1 MIIVDREKDCAT
13 NTETGHSVQFVKEGF
28 RNEILPRYA
37 FHSEAWSFEFGIKS
51 DRGLD
56 EFKRLHPEPQW
67 ITQEER
73 IQRSGELMRQNDARK
88 IRNYHIV
95 EGQEYDELIDRA
107 LIEEMLRLVR
117 QRKFEAYKTIADN
130 FSVTFVESSK
140 TIDAFRYRHHIDFD
154 GIFTSVDEMKSLS

>member
-1 MIIVDREKDCAT
+1 MIIVDREKNCAT

-37 FHSEAWSFEFGIKS
+37 FQSEAWNFEFGIQWDS
-51 DRGLD
+51 GLD
-56 EFKRLHPEPQW
+56 EFEKLHPEPEG

-73 IQRSGELMRQNDARK
+73 IQRSFELMRQNHARR
-88 IRNYHIV
+88 IRNIHIV
-95 EGQEYDELIDRA
+95 EGPKYDEPIDRV

-117 QRKFEAYKTIADN
+117 QKDIEVYKSVDKN

-140 TIDAFRYRHHIDFD
+140 TIGAFRYRHHIDFD
-154 GIFTSVDEMKSLS
+154 GVFTSVDEMKSS

>member
-56 EFKRLHPEPQW
+56 EFERLHPEPEG

-73 IQRSGELMRQNDARK
+73 IQRGLELMRQNDARK
-88 IRNYHIV
+88 ISNYHIV
-95 EGQEYDELIDRA
+95 EGQEYEEHIDRA
-107 LIEEMLRLVR
+107 LIEELLRLVR
-117 QRKFEAYKTIADN
+117 ELQFEAYKTIADN
-130 FSVTFVESSK
+130 FWVTFVERSK
-140 TIDAFRYRHHIDFD
+140 TIGAFRYRHHIGFD
-154 GIFTSVDEMKSLS
+154 GVFTSVDELKNL